1 MATQSQ
7 SARYKAYTKRQKA
20 KGAPVLEFGQ
30 WNWRDK
36 NLAKARAARETV
48 AVAAPTPKPAKAK
61 SKTTERVDDGFV
73 RTNGRVNRRVDLAMS
88 NGIACMTVD
97 KSDLKDAL
105 KALQGYSPNHAQGE
119 GYVSK
124 RGAREKVYV
133 SAKNLT
139 NARKALVGAGLQP
152 AF

>member
-1 MATQSQ
+1 MPTETQSQ
-7 SARYKAYTKRQKA
+7 RYKAYKARQKA
-20 KGAPVLEFGQ
+20 KGAAVMEFSA

-36 NLAKARAARETV
+36 NLAKGRKLRNATV
-48 AVAAPTPKPAKAK
+48 ASVKPAKPA
-61 SKTTERVDDGFV
+61 SKTTERVGDDGIV
-73 RTNGRVNRRVDLAMS
+73 RINGRVAHRVDLTMA

-97 KSDLKDAL
+97 RVDLATTL
-105 KALQGYSPNHAQGE
+105 KALSGYKANHAESE

-124 RGAREKVYV
+124 RGEREKVYL